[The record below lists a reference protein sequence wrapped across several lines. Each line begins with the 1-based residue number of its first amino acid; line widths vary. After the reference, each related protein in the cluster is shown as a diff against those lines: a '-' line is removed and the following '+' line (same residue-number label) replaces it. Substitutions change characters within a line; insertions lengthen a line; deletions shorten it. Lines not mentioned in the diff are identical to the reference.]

1 MVFLQP
7 SNYNESKCSRQ
18 DVIVKDKCLKLR
30 FRAISEFSETQV
42 FDNGTLTIKDFGW
55 SDRGRCTYS
64 SHNFT
69 NPKFSICFT
78 WFFREMVLLDCEKK
92 MFKWSRKTFEIRGWR
107 LRICKIFEITRSIYS
122 NSERSEHFLVTEC
135 FFNLFLEVSQI

>member
-1 MVFLQP
+1 M
-7 SNYNESKCSRQ
+7 
-18 DVIVKDKCLKLR
+18 KDKCLKLR

-69 NPKFSICFT
+69 NPEFFICL
-78 WFFREMVLLDCEKK
+78 FF
-92 MFKWSRKTFEIRGWR
+92 FKYRGSPDSTNFGSQDNRVIRGIV
-107 LRICKIFEITRSIYS
+107 LIGD
-122 NSERSEHFLVTEC
+122 
-135 FFNLFLEVSQI
+135 